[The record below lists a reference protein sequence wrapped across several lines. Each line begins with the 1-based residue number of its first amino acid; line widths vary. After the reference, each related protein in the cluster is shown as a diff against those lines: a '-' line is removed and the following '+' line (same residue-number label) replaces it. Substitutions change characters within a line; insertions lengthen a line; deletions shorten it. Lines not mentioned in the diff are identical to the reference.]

1 MTPPATARV
10 WHARERRIDVSRY
23 AIMGVLNLTPD
34 SFLAESRCATVAEAV
49 ARATV
54 MCAEGAT
61 IIDVGG
67 ESTRPGAPAVDA
79 DEECRR
85 IVPVIA
91 ALARTLDVAI
101 SVDTRK
107 PAVARAAL
115 DAGAHVVND
124 VSGCADP
131 AMLTVVCESGAGIV
145 VMQMQGDPATMQA
158 NPLDADTVM
167 PALHAFFRARGAA
180 LATAGIARDQIVFD
194 PGIGFGKTFAANERI
209 VRELATLAE
218 HGQPL
223 MLGASR
229 KRFIG
234 ERTGRAPA
242 ERLAGSLAVHV
253 LAYAHGAR
261 IIRTHDVRATRDA
274 LEMAAVLLCETDS

>member
-1 MTPPATARV
+1 MTPSPAPRV
-10 WHARERRIDVSRY
+10 WQARDRRIDVARY
-23 AIMGVLNLTPD
+23 AIMGVLNMTPD
-34 SFLAESRCATVAEAV
+34 SFLAESRCASVAEAM

-54 MCAEGAT
+54 MCAEGAA

-91 ALARTLDVAI
+91 ALARTQDVAI

-115 DAGAHVVND
+115 DAGAHIVND
-124 VSGCADP
+124 VCGGADP
-131 AMLTVVCESGAGIV
+131 AMQAVVRENGAGIV

-158 NPLDADTVM
+158 QPLGPDAVM
-167 PALHAFFRARGAA
+167 PALHQFFRARCAA
-180 LATAGIARDQIVFD
+180 LTAAGIARAQIVLD
-194 PGIGFGKTFAANERI
+194 PGIGFGKTSEANERI

-218 HGQPL
+218 HGQPI
-223 MLGASR
+223 MIGASR

-261 IIRTHDVRATRDA
+261 VIRTHDVRATRDA
-274 LEMAAVLLCETDS
+274 LAMAACCC